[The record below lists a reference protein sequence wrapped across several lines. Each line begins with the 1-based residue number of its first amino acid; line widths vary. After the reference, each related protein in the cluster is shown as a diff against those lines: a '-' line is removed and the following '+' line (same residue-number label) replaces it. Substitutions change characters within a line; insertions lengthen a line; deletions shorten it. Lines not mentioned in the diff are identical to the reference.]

1 MRFFGR
7 GQLAPFP
14 PSSPVRSF
22 LAAQQL
28 ACSVWSAGSLFC
40 YVIKSKQQKFLNLA
54 ARGVVP
60 TTLEYQNY
68 MSRRKYQLQH
78 GKLNPTTLPSTH
90 TLVKTS
96 S

>member
-1 MRFFGR
+1 M
-7 GQLAPFP
+7 
-14 PSSPVRSF
+14 
-22 LAAQQL
+22 
-28 ACSVWSAGSLFC
+28 
-40 YVIKSKQQKFLNLA
+40 SKQQKFLNLA

-78 GKLNPTTLPSTH
+78 GKLNPMTLPSTH